1 MSKQNIISKHVIS
14 SIETRDKFLGVLK
27 EMNPGIFILKLGAKW
42 CGPCKKIAPIVDAF
56 FGSSPNTVL
65 CADIDVDECFNL
77 YSFLKSKRM
86 VNGIPALLCY
96 AKGNIGYTPNHMISG
111 GDPESLHSFFRT
123 CGILHSKVIKQDK
136 EDFKLI

>member
-1 MSKQNIISKHVIS
+1 MSKETIISKQVIS
-14 SIETRDKFLGVLK
+14 TIETRDKFLAILK
-27 EMNPGIFILKLGAKW
+27 DMNPGIFILKLGAKW

-77 YSFLKSKRM
+77 YSFLKNKRM

-96 AKGNIGYTPNHMISG
+96 AKGNIGYTPNHMVTG
-111 GDPESLHSFFRT
+111 ADPESLHSFFRT
-123 CGILHSKVIKQDK
+123 CGLIHSKVLKRDK
-136 EDFKLI
+136 E

>member
-1 MSKQNIISKHVIS
+1 MSKESIISKQVIS
-14 SIETRDKFLGVLK
+14 TIETRDKFLSVLK

-111 GDPESLHSFFRT
+111 GSPEQLHSFFRT
-123 CGILHSKVIKQDK
+123 CGIIHSKVIKQDK
-136 EDFKLI
+136 EELKLT